1 MLDLEPIKTRVD
13 AGAKALAVAGN
24 VVLRNDDGHEGN
36 PLDAW
41 TRQLIANAP
50 ADLAALVAEVERLR
64 DDERQAAGKQP
75 KFASGDAVTVL
86 KPQAVLAPPFTRLP
100 GTVVRV
106 GSFDALANA
115 WDYLVKTE
123 QGEIWGTCNTVRPS
137 PRTEGGTDG

>member
-1 MLDLEPIKTRVD
+1 VTNLWVFKAAPMPIPGQRVD
-13 AGAKALAVAGN
+13 LVAARAL
-24 VVLRNDDGHEGN
+24 HEWITHPDFCGGGTLSARYI
-36 PLDAW
+36 P
-41 TRQLIANAP
+41 P
-50 ADLAALVAEVERLR
+50 YLAALIAEVEQLR
-64 DDERQAAGKQP
+64 DDEGKAAVKQP

-106 GSFDALANA
+106 GSFDAFANA

-137 PRTEGGTDG
+137 PRTEGPADA